1 MQGNFAGRVS
11 ALVVTSKRLYQNQNK
26 MTFFKRLPI
35 AFVALFSAVSLNAQ
49 TAPDA
54 VPQGLAPG
62 DQLRIVVWRKP
73 EMSCDCTVA
82 GNGTII
88 HPLYR
93 EVQVTGMPLSTVEER
108 LRTFLTRYEQ
118 NPQFVIQP
126 LVKIVVGGE
135 VRTPNIYSVPPET
148 TIAQAI
154 AIAGGPTERGV
165 LREVKVIRDR
175 NEIKMD
181 ISRPD
186 SDAGVLQIRSGDQ
199 ILIGRRGRSTLEYIS
214 PITSSIAAIAA
225 IVSIIIR

>member
-1 MQGNFAGRVS
+1 
-11 ALVVTSKRLYQNQNK
+11 

-35 AFVALFSAVSLNAQ
+35 AFAALLAATALPAQ
-49 TAPDA
+49 TPADPA
-54 VPQGLAPG
+54 GQGLAPG
-62 DQLRIVVWRKP
+62 DQLRIVVWCKP

-93 EVQVTGMPLSTVEER
+93 EVQVTGVPLSTVEDR
-108 LRTFLTRYEQ
+108 LRTFLARYEQ
-118 NPQFVIQP
+118 SPQFVIQP

-154 AIAGGPTERGV
+154 AIAGGPTDRGL

-175 NEIKMD
+175 QELKMD
-181 ISRPD
+181 VSRPD

-199 ILIGRRGRSTLEYIS
+199 ILIGRRGRSALEYIS
-214 PITSSIAAIAA
+214 PITSSLAAIAA
-225 IVSIIIR
+225 ITTLIIK

>member
-1 MQGNFAGRVS
+1 MN
-11 ALVVTSKRLYQNQNK
+11 LL
-26 MTFFKRLPI
+26 KRLPV
-35 AFVALFSAVSLNAQ
+35 AFAALFIAATSQGQ
-49 TAPDA
+49 TSE

-62 DQLRIVVWRKP
+62 DQIRITVWRKP

-93 EVQVTGMPLSTVEER
+93 DVQVIGVPLTTVEER
-108 LRTFLTRYEQ
+108 LRTFLARYEQ

-165 LREVKVIRDR
+165 LRE
-175 NEIKMD
+175 IKMD

-199 ILIGRRGRSTLEYIS
+199 ILIGRRGRSALEYIS
-214 PITSSIAAIAA
+214 PVTSSIAAIAA
-225 IVSIIIR
+225 IISIFVAAGGNDSP

>member
-62 DQLRIVVWRKP
+62 DQLRIIVWRKP

-93 EVQVTGMPLSTVEER
+93 EVQVTGLPLSTVEER
-108 LRTFLTRYEQ
+108 LRTFLARYEQ

-135 VRTPNIYSVPPET
+135 VRTPNIYSVPTET

-154 AIAGGPTERGV
+154 AIAGGPTDRGV

-181 ISRPD
+181 VSKPD

-199 ILIGRRGRSTLEYIS
+199 ILIGRRGRSGLEYIS

>member
-1 MQGNFAGRVS
+1 MN
-11 ALVVTSKRLYQNQNK
+11 LL
-26 MTFFKRLPI
+26 KRLPV
-35 AFVALFSAVSLNAQ
+35 AFAALFIAATSQGQ
-49 TAPDA
+49 TSE

-62 DQLRIVVWRKP
+62 DQIRITVWRKP

-93 EVQVTGMPLSTVEER
+93 DVQVIGVPLTTVEER
-108 LRTFLTRYEQ
+108 LRTFLARYEQ

-154 AIAGGPTERGV
+154 AIAGGPNERGV
-165 LREVKVIRDR
+165 LREVKIIRDR
-175 NEIKMD
+175 QEIKMD

-199 ILIGRRGRSTLEYIS
+199 ILIGRRGRSALEYIS
-214 PITSSIAAIAA
+214 PVTSSIAAIAA
-225 IVSIIIR
+225 IISIFVAAGGNDSP

>member
-1 MQGNFAGRVS
+1 MTF
-11 ALVVTSKRLYQNQNK
+11 LKRLTIAFTALFAAATAHAQNQD
-26 MTFFKRLPI
+26 P
-35 AFVALFSAVSLNAQ
+35 AA
-49 TAPDA
+49 
-54 VPQGLAPG
+54 QGLAAG
-62 DQLRIVVWRKP
+62 DQIRITVWRKP

-93 EVQVTGMPLSTVEER
+93 DVQVIGVPLTTVEER
-108 LRTFLTRYEQ
+108 LRTFLARYEQ

-154 AIAGGPTERGV
+154 AIAGGQTDRGN

-181 ISRPD
+181 VSRPD

-199 ILIGRRGRSTLEYIS
+199 VLVGRRGRSALDYLG
-214 PITSSIAAIAA
+214 PVTSSIAAVAA
-225 IVSIIIR
+225 IISIFVAASNSSGN

>member
-1 MQGNFAGRVS
+1 MN
-11 ALVVTSKRLYQNQNK
+11 LL
-26 MTFFKRLPI
+26 KRLP
-35 AFVALFSAVSLNAQ
+35 AAVAALFIAVTSQAQ
-49 TAPDA
+49 TSE

-62 DQLRIVVWRKP
+62 DQIRITVWRKP

-93 EVQVTGMPLSTVEER
+93 EVQVIGVPLSTVEDR
-108 LRTFLTRYEQ
+108 LRTFLARYEQ

-148 TIAQAI
+148 TIAQAL

-175 NEIKMD
+175 QEIKMD
-181 ISRPD
+181 VSRPD

-199 ILIGRRGRSTLEYIS
+199 ILIGRRGRSALEYIS
-214 PITSSIAAIAA
+214 PVTSSIAAIAA
-225 IVSIIIR
+225 IISIFVSASNSGN

>member
-1 MQGNFAGRVS
+1 MN
-11 ALVVTSKRLYQNQNK
+11 LL
-26 MTFFKRLPI
+26 KRLPV
-35 AFVALFSAVSLNAQ
+35 AFAALFIAATSQGQ
-49 TAPDA
+49 TSE

-62 DQLRIVVWRKP
+62 DQIRITVWRKP

-93 EVQVTGMPLSTVEER
+93 DVQVIGVPLTTVEER
-108 LRTFLTRYEQ
+108 LRTFLARYEQ

-165 LREVKVIRDR
+165 LREVKIIRDR
-175 NEIKMD
+175 QEIKMD

-199 ILIGRRGRSTLEYIS
+199 ILIGRRGRSALEYIS
-214 PITSSIAAIAA
+214 PVTSSIAAIAA
-225 IVSIIIR
+225 IISIFVAAGGNDNP

>member
-1 MQGNFAGRVS
+1 
-11 ALVVTSKRLYQNQNK
+11 